1 MIYLIL
7 KSTVGSVLVD
17 NKYMS
22 INKFCVVLTIR
33 TNYEFF
39 FDRSLLFYKKPIF

>member
-33 TNYEFF
+33 TNNEFF

>member
-1 MIYLIL
+1 MISLIL
-7 KSTVGSVLVD
+7 KSTVGSVFVD

-33 TNYEFF
+33 TNNEFF

>member
-1 MIYLIL
+1 MISLIL

-33 TNYEFF
+33 ANNEFF